1 MEQQSVIHNTFVIE
15 KTYPAK
21 PERVFAAFADPSKK
35 RRWFVEG
42 ENHSV
47 ESHEMDFREGGKEKA
62 QLRFN
67 PGLPVVGGLA
77 CTNETSYLDVVP
89 NKRLVFASVM
99 MIEGKSISA
108 SLCTIELLATEKGT
122 DLLFTHQ
129 AAFFEGSDG
138 PEMRKGGW
146 EKLLTNLDSELSS

>member
-42 ENHSV
+42 ENHTV
-47 ESHEMDFREGGKEKA
+47 ESYEMDFREGGKEKA

>member
-15 KTYPAK
+15 KSYPAK
-21 PERVFAAFADPSKK
+21 PERVFSAFADPIKK

-42 ENHSV
+42 ENHTV
-47 ESHEMDFREGGKEKA
+47 ESYEMDFREGGKEKA
-62 QLRFN
+62 QFRFN
-67 PGLPVVGGLA
+67 QGLPVVGGLA

-108 SLCTIELLATEKGT
+108 SLCTIELLATDKGT

-146 EKLLTNLDSELSS
+146 EKLLTKLDNELSS

>member
-15 KTYPAK
+15 KAYPAK

-47 ESHEMDFREGGKEKA
+47 ESYEMDFREGGKEKA

-108 SLCTIELLATEKGT
+108 SLCTVEFLATDKGT

-138 PEMRKGGW
+138 PEGRKGGW

>member
-15 KTYPAK
+15 KAYPAK

-42 ENHSV
+42 ENHTV
-47 ESHEMDFREGGKEKA
+47 ESYEMDFREGGKEKA

>member
-42 ENHSV
+42 ENHTV
-47 ESHEMDFREGGKEKA
+47 ESYEMDFREGGKEKA
-62 QLRFN
+62 QFRFN

-108 SLCTIELLATEKGT
+108 SLCTIELLATDKGT

-146 EKLLTNLDSELSS
+146 EKLLTKLDSELSS